1 VSFNRALF
9 FIGTKKI
16 FLQATVIAE
25 ALCTKVNTTAPPH
38 NRSIKALGLWGEKMP
53 IKRLLERHVFPP
65 ELVVI
70 LGEVFEDVLRTLDL
84 NNREDPLTELIA
96 KKVIELAQSGERNPI
111 RLKALTVEAFER
123 KAN

>member
-1 VSFNRALF
+1 
-9 FIGTKKI
+9 
-16 FLQATVIAE
+16 
-25 ALCTKVNTTAPPH
+25 
-38 NRSIKALGLWGEKMP
+38 MP

-70 LGEVFEDVLRTLDL
+70 LGEVFEDVLKSLDL
-84 NNREDPLTELIA
+84 TNREDPLTELIA
-96 KKVIELAQSGERNPI
+96 KKVIELAESGERNPI

>member
-1 VSFNRALF
+1 
-9 FIGTKKI
+9 
-16 FLQATVIAE
+16 
-25 ALCTKVNTTAPPH
+25 
-38 NRSIKALGLWGEKMP
+38 MP
-53 IKRLLERHVFPP
+53 MKRLLERHVFPP

-96 KKVIELAQSGERNPI
+96 KKVIELAEGGEHNPI
-111 RLKALTVEAFER
+111 RLKALTVRAFEP

>member
-1 VSFNRALF
+1 
-9 FIGTKKI
+9 
-16 FLQATVIAE
+16 
-25 ALCTKVNTTAPPH
+25 
-38 NRSIKALGLWGEKMP
+38 MP
-53 IKRLLERHVFPP
+53 IKRLLERQVFPP

-70 LGEVFEDVLRTLDL
+70 LGEVFEDVLRTLGL

-123 KAN
+123 KANQ